1 MKSPHES
8 LSKLLKW
15 KPKRGNDKDITYSS
29 LLRKCHMNSSP
40 DDDGH
45 DDDARRNNL
54 VCPMKLLHYFSS
66 NVLHFSFPHST
77 EASKS
82 NDKYELFKLN
92 RGYMFNLPLSGLI
105 LPTKPSILSFSSFAG
120 KRIISLLCSRR

>member
-1 MKSPHES
+1 MIRI
-8 LSKLLKW
+8 LLI
-15 KPKRGNDKDITYSS
+15 PVD
-29 LLRKCHMNSSP
+29 LLRKYHMNTSP

-82 NDKYELFKLN
+82 NYRYD
-92 RGYMFNLPLSGLI
+92 MFNLPSSGLV
-105 LPTKPSILSFSSFAG
+105 LPTKPSIL
-120 KRIISLLCSRR
+120 